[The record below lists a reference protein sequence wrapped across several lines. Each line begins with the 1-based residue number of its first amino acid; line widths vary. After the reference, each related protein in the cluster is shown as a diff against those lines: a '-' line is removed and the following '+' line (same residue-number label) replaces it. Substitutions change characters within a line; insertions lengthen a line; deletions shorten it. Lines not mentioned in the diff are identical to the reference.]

1 MKRSLL
7 LMLILAL
14 TVSYAFADDAT
25 EEAPPQIVPVS
36 APAAAPIV
44 KTAAPA
50 GRIIREVTLRE
61 ATPDFVIGKVECV
74 LPSDIFIRTRSRITI
89 LDNAGN
95 SSEFVVKAL
104 VVIYDA
110 SGKFL
115 SLNNIQP
122 GQEVQINYI
131 AKSDG
136 TREAASIRI
145 LK

>member
-1 MKRSLL
+1 MKKSLL
-7 LMLILAL
+7 LILILGL
-14 TVSYAFADDAT
+14 FVSYAFADEG
-25 EEAPPQIVPVS
+25 EEASPIQAPVS
-36 APAAAPIV
+36 TPVATASENAAAPV
-44 KTAAPA
+44 
-50 GRIIREVTLRE
+50 RVIREVTLRE
-61 ATPDFVIGKVECV
+61 ATPDFVIGKVETI
-74 LPSDIFIRTRSRITI
+74 LPAEPFVRPRSKIAI

-95 SSEFVVKAL
+95 RSEFVVKAL

-115 SLNNIQP
+115 SLNNVQQ

-131 AKSDG
+131 QKADG